1 MKRFLT
7 LSLVVLSLVAAAPA
21 KVAPKV
27 ATPPPAPADLDQPS
41 AGAESL
47 GIAGFYAKQLTAP
60 TASMAVAE
68 GDNVR
73 IRYTIWASPGGKV
86 VDWIAAPGT
95 AVTPLHRMFDGLR
108 LVLQQMQPGETRRVW
123 IPESLGAAGRVPAGG
138 HLVVDIDLVE
148 IIRPPS
154 APHDVSA
161 APANATVTKSGL
173 AYVVLKPGTGTKHPK
188 GNSTVQVQYSG
199 WTSDGKLV
207 DSSVTRGEASEL
219 SLEAVIAGWREGMAL
234 MTEGEKVRFWIPSE
248 LAYHGTPNKP
258 QGMLVFDIELLK
270 IVK

>member
-7 LSLVVLSLVAAAPA
+7 LSLVVLSLVAATP
-21 KVAPKV
+21 PKV
-27 ATPPPAPADLDQPS
+27 ATAPPPPADLDQPS

-47 GIAGFYAKQLTAP
+47 GIAGFYAKQLTPP
-60 TASMAVAE
+60 TASAAVAE

-95 AVTPLHRMFDGLR
+95 VVTPLHRMFDGLR

-123 IPESLGAAGRVPAGG
+123 IPESLGASGRVPAGG
-138 HLVVDIDLVE
+138 HLVVDIDLIE

-161 APANATVTKSGL
+161 APADATVTKSKL
-173 AYVVLKPGTGTKHPK
+173 AYVVLKPGSGTKHPK
-188 GNSTVQVQYSG
+188 GNSTVLVHYSG
-199 WTSDGKLV
+199 WTSDGKLF
-207 DSSVTRGEASEL
+207 DSSVTRGEASEF
-219 SLEAVIAGWREGMAL
+219 SLEAVIPGWREGLEL

-248 LAYHGTPNKP
+248 FAYHGTPNKP